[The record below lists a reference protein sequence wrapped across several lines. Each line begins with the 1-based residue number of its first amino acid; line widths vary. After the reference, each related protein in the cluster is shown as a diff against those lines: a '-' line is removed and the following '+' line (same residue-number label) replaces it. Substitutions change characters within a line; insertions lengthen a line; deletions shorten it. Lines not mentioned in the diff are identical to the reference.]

1 MQLKQ
6 NNVTNCFDEM
16 KIKADLVYRKS
27 AGKLVGYTE
36 LGHISYE
43 LRLFES
49 RVKSGEYRQDFAS
62 QMIVY
67 MVRGIF
73 TNLVNAFGFFASLG
87 MTAAQLFPCTM
98 EAISIIESIGLKVVV
113 FTSNGAT
120 PKRKILDML
129 TVRQQI
135 LMIKVGRFISRQMS
149 LTS

>member
-1 MQLKQ
+1 MQPNQ

-49 RVKSGEYRQDFAS
+49 RFKSGEYRQDFAS

-73 TNLVNAFGFFASLG
+73 TNLVNAFGFFCEFGIDS
-87 MTAAQLFPCTM
+87 CSI
-98 EAISIIESIGLKVVV
+98 ISIYHGSHLYY
-113 FTSNGAT
+113 
-120 PKRKILDML
+120 
-129 TVRQQI
+129 
-135 LMIKVGRFISRQMS
+135 
-149 LTS
+149 